1 PRELTYEAAELY
13 QLLSVAGVSVLSLT
27 PAALGQLAAALK
39 VAGGGPWEKLRV
51 VICGG
56 EAFPV
61 ALALQL
67 QEWGVP
73 VWNFYGPTE
82 ATVWSLVKEVGAGE
96 VERERIGI
104 GRPLGQTQ
112 AYVLDEGGEPVA
124 PGVAGELY
132 LGGAGL
138 ARGYWQRPEL
148 TAEKFVAHRFSSTA
162 GARLY
167 RTGDQARYR
176 RSGELEYLGR
186 LDQQVKVRGYR
197 IELGE
202 IEAALLSHA
211 AVSKCAVT
219 LREEVNNEKRLVG
232 YVVLTEASEV
242 ELPVAREWQRE
253 LREHVRQRLPEYM
266 MPAVLVRLEALPL
279 TVNGKLDRRALPN
292 PEAAVEWS
300 AAWSAAWP
308 VTTTAV
314 AEVLQGMW
322 QEVLRVAAVGLEDN
336 FFELGG
342 HSLLATQLL
351 GRVREAFGVEV
362 ALRKLFEEPTVAG
375 LAAHIEQLLRE
386 GVGVAAAPLRRV
398 ARAGPVPLSF
408 AQQRLWFIDQL
419 EGGSAFYNLPL
430 AVRLQGELQVA
441 ALERTLSEI
450 VRRHE
455 VLRTHFEAEGGAP
468 VQVIEEAAALP
479 LPLTDLSGLGEAE
492 RAAAV
497 RELAQAEAGQAFELS
512 RGPLLRVQLLRL
524 EETEHVV
531 LLTLHH
537 IITDGWSTGVLIKEV
552 ATLYEAYSQGR
563 PSPLAELEWQ
573 YGDYAAWQR
582 EWLQGEVLEEQ

>member
-1 PRELTYEAAELY
+1 
-13 QLLSVAGVSVLSLT
+13 
-27 PAALGQLAAALK
+27 
-39 VAGGGPWEKLRV
+39 
-51 VICGG
+51 
-56 EAFPV
+56 
-61 ALALQL
+61 
-67 QEWGVP
+67 
-73 VWNFYGPTE
+73 
-82 ATVWSLVKEVGAGE
+82 
-96 VERERIGI
+96 
-104 GRPLGQTQ
+104 
-112 AYVLDEGGEPVA
+112 
-124 PGVAGELY
+124 
-132 LGGAGL
+132 
-138 ARGYWQRPEL
+138 
-148 TAEKFVAHRFSSTA
+148 
-162 GARLY
+162 
-167 RTGDQARYR
+167 
-176 RSGELEYLGR
+176 YLGR

-197 IELGE
+197 SELGE

-266 MPAVLVRLEALPL
+266 MPAALVRLEALPL

-292 PEAAVEWS
+292 PEAAAMERS

-497 RELAQAEAGQAFELS
+497 RALAQAKAGQAFELS

-537 IITDGWSTGVLIKEV
+537 IVTDGWSTGVLIKEV

-582 EWLQGEVLEEQ
+582 EWLQGEVLEEQLRYWRRPLGGEVPWLELPTDRPRPAVQSYRGSQRGFRLTDELTAAVKLLSRREGVTLFMTLLAAFQVLLYRYSGQDDILVGTAIAGRTHKETEPLLGCFVNTLVLRTDLSGNPRFSQLLRRVREVSLSA

>member
-1 PRELTYEAAELY
+1 
-13 QLLSVAGVSVLSLT
+13 
-27 PAALGQLAAALK
+27 
-39 VAGGGPWEKLRV
+39 
-51 VICGG
+51 
-56 EAFPV
+56 
-61 ALALQL
+61 
-67 QEWGVP
+67 
-73 VWNFYGPTE
+73 
-82 ATVWSLVKEVGAGE
+82 
-96 VERERIGI
+96 
-104 GRPLGQTQ
+104 
-112 AYVLDEGGEPVA
+112 
-124 PGVAGELY
+124 
-132 LGGAGL
+132 
-138 ARGYWQRPEL
+138 
-148 TAEKFVAHRFSSTA
+148 
-162 GARLY
+162 
-167 RTGDQARYR
+167 
-176 RSGELEYLGR
+176 YLGR

-197 IELGE
+197 SELGE

-266 MPAVLVRLEALPL
+266 MPAALVRLEALPL

-292 PEAAVEWS
+292 PEAAAMERS

-386 GVGVAAAPLRRV
+386 GVGVAAPPLTRV
-398 ARAGPVPLSF
+398 ARTGAVPLSF
-408 AQQRLWFIDQL
+408 AQQRLWFIDKL
-419 EGGSAFYNLPL
+419 EPGNPFYNIPVVVELS
-430 AVRLQGELQVA
+430 GELEVVA
-441 ALERTLSEI
+441 LAQTLSEV

-455 VLRTHFEAEGGAP
+455 VLRTHFGEEGGEP
-468 VQVIEEAAALP
+468 VQVIEEEAALP
-479 LPLTDLSGLGEAE
+479 LPLTDLSGLGEVE

-497 RELAQAEAGQAFELS
+497 RELAQEEAGQAFELS

-582 EWLQGEVLEEQ
+582 EWLQGEVLEEQLRYWRRQLGGELPVLELPTDRPRPAVQSYRGASYAVSLSRSLTAGLQEFSRREGVTLFMTLLAAFQVLLYRYSGQGDVLVGTPIAGRG